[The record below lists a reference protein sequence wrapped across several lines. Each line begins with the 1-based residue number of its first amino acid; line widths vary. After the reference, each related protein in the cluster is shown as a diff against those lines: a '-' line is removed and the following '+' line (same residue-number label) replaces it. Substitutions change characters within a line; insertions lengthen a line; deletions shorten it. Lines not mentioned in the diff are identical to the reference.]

1 MATRPTTSRPDKEL
15 VGAALHPNAAIQQ
28 EYVSTILALIRR
40 MAEEVKREMVKT
52 LERQALDGAAMDE
65 NVSVSARVALNALTD
80 KYETLFNRVA
90 KKATRRMMARTLKN
104 SSVTLGMSLRELA
117 PNLNLKTDILNDRL
131 KEVISASTT
140 EAASLIKLIPQK
152 YLGDVQGAVMRSITT
167 GNGLADLLPYLNQK
181 YDQNIRHARN
191 VAMDQTRKAYT
202 SINRERMKAVGVKQ
216 FKWLHIGGSQHPR
229 EDHVAMSGKVYS
241 LDDPPYIGTMG
252 DKKVYGFPGTLPYC
266 RCVMRPVI
274 SFEE

>member
-1 MATRPTTSRPDKEL
+1 MTKANAKPRADRQL
-15 VGAALHPNAAIQQ
+15 VGAPLHPNSAIQQ
-28 EYVSTILALIRR
+28 EYVSSILALIRR
-40 MAEEVKREMVKT
+40 MAEEVKREMVKM
-52 LERQALDGAAMDE
+52 LDGASLDGAAMDE
-65 NVSVSARVALNALTD
+65 NIAVSARVALNGLMS

-104 SSVTLGMSLRELA
+104 SSVTLGASLRELA
-117 PNLNLKTDILNDRL
+117 PNLNIKTDILNDRL
-131 KEVISASTT
+131 SQVIAASTT
-140 EAASLIKLIPQK
+140 EAANLIKLIPQK

-167 GNGLADLLPYLNQK
+167 GNGLGDLVPYLNAK

-202 SINRERMKAVGVKQ
+202 AINRERMAAVGVKH

-229 EDHVAMSGKVYS
+229 EDHIEMSGKVYT
-241 LDDPPYIGTMG
+241 LDDPPVIDRRTGERG
-252 DKKVYGFPGTLPYC
+252 LPGQAIFC
-266 RCVMRPVI
+266 RCVMRPII

>member
-1 MATRPTTSRPDKEL
+1 MSKPNAKPKDDRL
-15 VGAALHPNAAIQQ
+15 LAGAPLHPNAAIQQ
-28 EYVSTILALIRR
+28 EYVSSILALIRR
-40 MAEEVKREMVKT
+40 MAEEVKREMVKMLDGAT
-52 LERQALDGAAMDE
+52 LDGAAMDE
-65 NVSVSARVALNALTD
+65 NIAVSARVALNGLMS

-104 SSVTLGMSLRELA
+104 SSVTLGASLRELA
-117 PNLNLKTDILNDRL
+117 PNLNIKTDILNDRL
-131 KEVISASTT
+131 SEVIAASTT
-140 EAASLIKLIPQK
+140 EAANLIKLIPQK

-167 GNGLADLLPYLNQK
+167 GNGLADLVPFLNEK

-202 SINRERMKAVGVKQ
+202 SINRERMAAVGVKR

-229 EDHVAMSGKVYS
+229 EDHVAMSGQVYS
-241 LDDPPYIGTMG
+241 LDDPPVI
-252 DKKVYGFPGTLPYC
+252 DKRTGERGLPGQAIFC
-266 RCVMRPVI
+266 RCVMRPIV